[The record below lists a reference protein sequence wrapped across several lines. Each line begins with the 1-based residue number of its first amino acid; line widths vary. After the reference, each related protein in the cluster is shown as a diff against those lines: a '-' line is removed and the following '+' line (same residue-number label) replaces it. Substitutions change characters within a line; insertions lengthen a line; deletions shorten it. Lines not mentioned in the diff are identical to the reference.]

1 MADYKELI
9 SGTLGTLTKLGGKV
23 RDVAVNTGVT
33 DVYTKG
39 ADRAKAFAQI
49 TKLTL
54 ALNSE
59 HEELKRVYAEI
70 GRLYFEQAKAA
81 PEGFFVPLF
90 DQADRVA
97 GKIRDKRARID
108 ALREDAGIAGEPD
121 IEVEIGDF
129 DEVVSATE
137 ADGTA
142 ADNENR

>member
-39 ADRAKAFAQI
+39 ADRAKALAQI
-49 TKLTL
+49 TKRTL

-90 DQADRVA
+90 EQAGRITDS
-97 GKIRDKRARID
+97 IRAKQTEIG
-108 ALREDAGIAGEPD
+108 ALKADYLEPGEKD
-121 IEVEIGDF
+121 VEVEIGDF
-129 DEVVSATE
+129 DDIVSAAERE
-137 ADGTA
+137 AMGGNDPT
-142 ADNENR
+142 

>member
-90 DQADRVA
+90 EQAGRITDS
-97 GKIRDKRARID
+97 IRAKQTEIG
-108 ALREDAGIAGEPD
+108 ALKADYLEPGEKD
-121 IEVEIGDF
+121 VEVEIGDF
-129 DEVVSATE
+129 DDIVSAAERE
-137 ADGTA
+137 AMGGNDPT
-142 ADNENR
+142 

>member
-90 DQADRVA
+90 EQAGRITDS
-97 GKIRDKRARID
+97 IRQKQTEID
-108 ALREDAGIAGEPD
+108 ALKADYLEPGEKD
-121 IEVEIGDF
+121 VEVEIGDF
-129 DEVVSATE
+129 DDIVSAAERE
-137 ADGTA
+137 AMGGNDPT
-142 ADNENR
+142 

>member
-23 RDVAVNTGVT
+23 KDVAANTGIT

-49 TKLTL
+49 TRLTL
-54 ALNSE
+54 ALNGE

-70 GRLYFEQAKAA
+70 GRLYYEQAKAA

-90 DQADRVA
+90 EQAEKLTDS
-97 GKIRDKRARID
+97 IRAKQAEID
-108 ALREDAGIAGEPD
+108 SLKTDYLDSAEKDV
-121 IEVEIGDF
+121 EVEIGDF
-129 DEVVSATE
+129 DDIVSAAERE
-137 ADGTA
+137 AMGGNDPT
-142 ADNENR
+142 

>member
-70 GRLYFEQAKAA
+70 GRLYFEQAKDA

-90 DQADRVA
+90 EQAGRITDS
-97 GKIRDKRARID
+97 IRAKQTEID
-108 ALREDAGIAGEPD
+108 ALKADYLEPD
-121 IEVEIGDF
+121 EKDVEVEIGDF
-129 DEVVSATE
+129 DDIVSAAERE
-137 ADGTA
+137 AMGGEDPK
-142 ADNENR
+142 

>member
-9 SGTLGTLTKLGGKV
+9 NGTLGTLTKLGGKV

-90 DQADRVA
+90 EQAGRITDS
-97 GKIRDKRARID
+97 IRAKQTEID
-108 ALREDAGIAGEPD
+108 ALKADYLEPGEKD
-121 IEVEIGDF
+121 VEVEIGDF
-129 DEVVSATE
+129 DDIVSAAERE
-137 ADGTA
+137 AMGGNDPT
-142 ADNENR
+142 

>member
-9 SGTLGTLTKLGGKV
+9 NGTLSTLTKLGGKV

-54 ALNSE
+54 ALNGE

-90 DQADRVA
+90 EQAGRITDS
-97 GKIRDKRARID
+97 IRQKQTEIG
-108 ALREDAGIAGEPD
+108 ALKADYLEPGEKD
-121 IEVEIGDF
+121 VEVEIGDF
-129 DEVVSATE
+129 DDIVSAAERE
-137 ADGTA
+137 AMGGNDPT
-142 ADNENR
+142 